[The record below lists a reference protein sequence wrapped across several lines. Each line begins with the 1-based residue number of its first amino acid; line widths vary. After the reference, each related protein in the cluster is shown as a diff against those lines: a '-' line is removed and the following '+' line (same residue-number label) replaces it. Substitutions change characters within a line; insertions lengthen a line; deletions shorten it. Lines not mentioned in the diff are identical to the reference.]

1 MTLNSASGDSP
12 VILLLFTFHQ
22 DFGIQIILKLIKRSL
37 NPLTTKPAKDIS
49 LTVLVKSGNA
59 NVPRYLKYDLEEDF
73 NIVF

>member
-1 MTLNSASGDSP
+1 M
-12 VILLLFTFHQ
+12 
-22 DFGIQIILKLIKRSL
+22 ILKLIKRSL

-59 NVPRYLKYDLEEDF
+59 SVPRYLKYDLEEDF